1 MQPAELETLK
11 RSPLFVGLSD
21 DEFKMVVHYL
31 QPFTM
36 SFKKDQ
42 SIYLLNDGNERIGM
56 LLTGKASE
64 YYESA
69 TGDRMLT
76 FSAGPG
82 EFLGG
87 ADLCPDKVQS
97 FSRTATANSACV
109 IAFIPST
116 FFTEIIQSG
125 PGDSARQKVLKN
137 LFSILISKCAY
148 LYQRVLFIS
157 MKSIR
162 QKICSYLIMQHAP
175 QRNPTIVL
183 PMNRKELAK
192 YLNITRPS
200 LSRELSFLQK
210 KQIIRFSKNTFQI
223 LDMQQLQQYAEGLLL

>member
-1 MQPAELETLK
+1 MQPGELETFK

-21 DEFKMVVHYL
+21 DEFEMVVHYL
-31 QPFTM
+31 QPFTI

-42 SIYLLNDGNERIGM
+42 SIFLLNDGNERIGV

-69 TGDRMLT
+69 TGDRMLA
-76 FSAGPG
+76 FSARPG

-87 ADLCPDKVQS
+87 ADLCPDKVQA
-97 FSRTATANSACV
+97 FSRTATADSACV
-109 IAFIPST
+109 IAFIPNT
-116 FFTEIIQSG
+116 FFTEITQSI
-125 PGDSARQKVLKN
+125 PGDSAQQKVLKN
-137 LFSILISKCAY
+137 LFSILLSKCAY

-162 QKICSYLIMQHAP
+162 QKICSYLLTQYAP
-175 QRNPTIVL
+175 QSNPTIVL

-192 YLNITRPS
+192 YLNVTRPS

-210 KQIIRFSKNTFQI
+210 NRIIHFSKNTFQI
-223 LDMQQLQQYAEGLLL
+223 LDTQQLQQYAEGLLL